1 MGRAPQT
8 MGSSVGR
15 AGSFWGSFVADQEG
29 HLYSRANFKLNRDAA
44 LAELCQL
51 LRT

>member
-29 HLYSRANFKLNRDAA
+29 HLYSRTNFKPSRAAA
-44 LAELCQL
+44 LAEWRQL
-51 LRT
+51 LSA